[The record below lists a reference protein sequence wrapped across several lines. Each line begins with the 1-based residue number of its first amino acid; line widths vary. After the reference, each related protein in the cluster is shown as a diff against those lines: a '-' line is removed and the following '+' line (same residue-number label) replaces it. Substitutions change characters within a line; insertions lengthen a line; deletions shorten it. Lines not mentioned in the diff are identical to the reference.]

1 MVLDGKMAEKIIKAI
16 KDAFRLKDFKRM
28 LYYKLNI
35 TEADIHSDEKYEDV
49 IFEVVK
55 DLARQNRIKELIN
68 AATET
73 NSGNDK
79 LKQVAKEYE
88 IYLKSQPKP
97 LENEINATQSSSQ
110 LQAFGFQLATVQINK
125 KKELLDQN
133 QSEIIITYRPGRA
146 RFCVEDL
153 VYGVTLEM
161 VAIPAGTFRMGSPKN
176 EKESQEYERPQHQVA
191 IQPFFMGKYLIT
203 QKQWEKVAAFVPQV
217 NYELNPNPSRFA
229 GDNQPVE
236 QVSWY
241 EAVEFCD
248 RLSRYTGK
256 QYRLPSEAEWEYACR
271 AGETTP
277 FYFGE
282 TITTDLAN
290 YNGAYTYSNAPNG
303 EYRRKTTP
311 VGSFPPN
318 IFGLYDMH
326 GNLWEWCADT
336 WHGNYQG
343 ASKDG
348 SPWLGND
355 NHQRRLLRG
364 GSWYSPPEGCRSGY
378 RYKYDPNQ
386 GNDRIS
392 FRVVCDVMP
401 KP

>member
-1 MVLDGKMAEKIIKAI
+1 MSLDGMMSNK
-16 KDAFRLKDFKRM
+16 
-28 LYYKLNI
+28 I
-35 TEADIHSDEKYEDV
+35 TEAIKSAFTISQFKMMLFHKMNIREANIPNYPYFEEIILAVVQSLDRQDRIH
-49 IFEVVK
+49 
-55 DLARQNRIKELIN
+55 ELID
-68 AATET
+68 AALIT
-73 NSGNDK
+73 NPGNSN
-79 LKQVAKEYE
+79 LKQLAEEYKNTLSGQ
-88 IYLKSQPKP
+88 IPV
-97 LENEINATQSSSQ
+97 TQNSSQ
-110 LQAFGFQLATVQINK
+110 L
-125 KKELLDQN
+125 KENL
-133 QSEIIITYRPGRA
+133 G
-146 RFCVEDL
+146 
-153 VYGVTLEM
+153 YGVTLEM
-161 VAIPAGTFRMGSPKN
+161 VAIPSGVFRMGSPKN
-176 EKESQEYERPQHQVA
+176 EKESQEHERPQHSVA
-191 IQPFFMGKYLIT
+191 IQSFFMGKYLIT
-203 QKQWEKVAAFVPQV
+203 QKQWEIVAAFLPQV

-248 RLSRYTGK
+248 RLSRYSGK

-271 AGETTP
+271 AGKTTP

-282 TITTDLAN
+282 IITIDLAN
-290 YNGAYTYSNAPNG
+290 YNGAYTYSNAPKG
-303 EYRRKTTP
+303 EYQRRTTP

-318 IFGLYDMH
+318 FFGLYDMH

-343 ASKDG
+343 APKDG

-355 NHQRRLLRG
+355 NHQGRLLRG
-364 GSWYSPPEGCRSGY
+364 GSWYTPPEGCRSGY
-378 RYKYDPNQ
+378 RYKYDPSQ